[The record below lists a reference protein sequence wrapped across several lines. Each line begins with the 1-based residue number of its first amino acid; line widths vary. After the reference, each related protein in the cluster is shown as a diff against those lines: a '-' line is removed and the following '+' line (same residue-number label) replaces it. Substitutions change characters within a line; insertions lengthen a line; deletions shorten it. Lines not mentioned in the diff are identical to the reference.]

1 MNPFHPQSHFWNQG
15 LPPTSCSWD
24 RRRVTLVQV
33 NFINKKHARC
43 GFVLDFYHYTLCRTR
58 LQLWST
64 LLAVGPFEEKAL
76 KSSAGWQ
83 LLSWIRRI
91 WESFFTGLT
100 VHFGL
105 VPSGQINYPRVFEGF
120 ASEGEAPHV
129 QTHIS
134 MDLLC
139 VISAGKLDREP
150 DRVTLLSQLTKG
162 RLAASY
168 ELSLGH
174 HQHLFVSYFARRCF
188 PLWMD
193 ENCNYLASP
202 SFGRWWK
209 EEKSIWLPNEHWAPP
224 LPFD

>member
-1 MNPFHPQSHFWNQG
+1 MKWASLSLKWTQKKNKRD
-15 LPPTSCSWD
+15 LT
-24 RRRVTLVQV
+24 
-33 NFINKKHARC
+33 FINKKKKQYSF
-43 GFVLDFYHYTLCRTR
+43 FVLDFYHYTLCRTW

-64 LLAVGPFEEKAL
+64 SVAVGLFEEKAL

-120 ASEGEAPHV
+120 VSGGRRCMYK
-129 QTHIS
+129 THIS

-150 DRVTLLSQLTKG
+150 DRVTLLSQLAKG
-162 RLAASY
+162 RLVALY
-168 ELSLGH
+168 EHSLGY
-174 HQHLFVSYFARRCF
+174 HQHLFVSYFARCCF

-202 SFGRWWK
+202 SSGRWWE